1 MDSRRQNDLAD
12 RCRRDSWTLH
22 GEAMSEPTLSEVM
35 REEADNLPYDEL
47 DRILEAIL
55 PCVFSFFAGMCT
67 TGLILV
73 ISLKGFL

>member
-1 MDSRRQNDLAD
+1 
-12 RCRRDSWTLH
+12 
-22 GEAMSEPTLSEVM
+22 MSEPTLSEVM